1 MKRFWLIVLLL
12 PSVVFLAQSQQTKLA
27 TRQGFTVSLPVS
39 VDPETV
45 KIHASVKDVQIRF
58 SRFSARGAAVRL
70 DHTETIWEFQPQP
83 AAV

>member
-45 KIHASVKDVQIRF
+45 KIHSGVYGRSDPVFSVFGTRR
-58 SRFSARGAAVRL
+58 SGSSGSY
-70 DHTETIWEFQPQP
+70 
-83 AAV
+83 